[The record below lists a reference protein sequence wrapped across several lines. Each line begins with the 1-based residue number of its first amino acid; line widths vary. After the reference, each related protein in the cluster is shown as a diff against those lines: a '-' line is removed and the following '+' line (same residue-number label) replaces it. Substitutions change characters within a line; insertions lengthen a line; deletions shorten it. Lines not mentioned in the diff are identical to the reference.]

1 MEQRTISK
9 KNLGKK
15 YMNKIS
21 FTHRYPN
28 RHCYR
33 KTTRHLFP
41 LLQSNRAEIVKDS
54 RTRGERK
61 CDAMES
67 ITGRKTVNDRG
78 KNSQINRVSKLDA
91 CAKFWIE
98 LERSSSTFQVSIFA
112 TVFSFLSIFR
122 VRHLRLLHVKI
133 SSLQILEWTDTWC
146 AKYIK
151 ISHLSRTQGSC
162 RSS

>member
-1 MEQRTISK
+1 MQFNYDAIKIDEFIFDDVCNYLFVQPSVNLKWNKEQYRK

-15 YMNKIS
+15 YTNKIS

-33 KTTRHLFP
+33 KTMRHLFP

-54 RTRGERK
+54 RTRGEQK

-67 ITGRKTVNDRG
+67 ITDRKTVNDRG

-91 CAKFWIE
+91 CAKF
-98 LERSSSTFQVSIFA
+98 
-112 TVFSFLSIFR
+112 
-122 VRHLRLLHVKI
+122 
-133 SSLQILEWTDTWC
+133 
-146 AKYIK
+146 
-151 ISHLSRTQGSC
+151 
-162 RSS
+162 